1 MTPLLTRSLHT
12 ILDRIRKLNPGDRL
26 VGEEDLARE
35 CDASR
40 TTVRSV
46 LHQLEAG
53 GLIERSGSR
62 WNLRRAVRDSDYP
75 GEPPVEVAKVGEVV
89 RYLLGQVGSGN
100 IRPGRRFSER
110 TISKALGCSVSP
122 VREALLSL
130 APLGLFRKDER
141 RQWEAVELDKRQIE
155 ELMEFR
161 SLVEGYGLGR
171 LMRPATL
178 TNYRPQLESLL
189 ERTRRLG
196 ASKRLYTQE
205 FSELDIE
212 FHSLLMEA
220 PGNEIMRE
228 RTAFMHA
235 LVEFQLR
242 NDKFT
247 SERARLGL
255 HQHVGIMEA
264 ILAGDGKAAS
274 RLLEAHFRTAA
285 ETLIGFRENPPR
297 SESVSLTR
305 AAEQRNRRRVL
316 PSASLHYS

>member
-1 MTPLLTRSLHT
+1 MEVKMSQSDPRMTPLLTRSLHT
-12 ILDRIRKLNPGDRL
+12 ILDRIRKLKPGDRL
-26 VGEEDLARE
+26 AVEEQLAHE

-40 TTVRSV
+40 TTVRGV
-46 LHQLEAG
+46 LHQLQAR

-62 WNLRRAVRDSDYP
+62 WKLRRAVRDSDYP
-75 GEPPVEVAKVGEVV
+75 GETPVEVAKVGEAV
-89 RYLLGQVGSGN
+89 RYLLEQVGSGN

-110 TISKALGCSVSP
+110 TISRVLGCSVSP

-130 APLGLFRKDER
+130 APLGLFRKDDR

-171 LMRPATL
+171 LMRPTTL
-178 TNYRPQLESLL
+178 ASYRPRLEILL

-196 ASKRLYTQE
+196 GSKRLDME
-205 FSELDIE
+205 GFSALDID
-212 FHSLLMEA
+212 FHSLLLEA

-255 HQHVGIMEA
+255 HQHVSIMEA
-264 ILAGDGKAAS
+264 ILAGDCKTAR
-274 RLLEAHFRTAA
+274 RLLEHHFLTAA
-285 ETLIGFRENPPR
+285 ETLISFRE
-297 SESVSLTR
+297 ET
-305 AAEQRNRRRVL
+305 A
-316 PSASLHYS
+316 

>member
-1 MTPLLTRSLHT
+1 M
-12 ILDRIRKLNPGDRL
+12 ILDRVRRLKPGDRL
-26 VGEEDLARE
+26 VGEEELARE

-40 TTVRSV
+40 TTVRGV
-46 LHQLEAG
+46 LHQLQAC

-62 WNLRRAVRDSDYP
+62 WKMRRRVRVSDYP
-75 GEPPVEVAKVGEVV
+75 GETPVEVAKVGEAV
-89 RYLLGQVGSGN
+89 RYLLKQVGNGN

-130 APLGLFRKDER
+130 APLGLFRKDDR

-171 LMRPATL
+171 LMQPATL
-178 TNYRPQLESLL
+178 ANYRPGLEDLL

-196 ASKRLYTQE
+196 GSKRLDTE
-205 FSELDIE
+205 GFSELDID
-212 FHSLLMEA
+212 FHRLLLEA
-220 PGNEIMRE
+220 PGNKIMRE

-255 HQHVGIMEA
+255 RQHVGIMEA
-264 ILAGDGKAAS
+264 ILAGDRKTAG
-274 RLLEAHFRTAA
+274 RLLDDHFRTAS
-285 ETLIGFRENPPR
+285 ETLIGFREQKTPM
-297 SESVSLTR
+297 
-305 AAEQRNRRRVL
+305 
-316 PSASLHYS
+316 